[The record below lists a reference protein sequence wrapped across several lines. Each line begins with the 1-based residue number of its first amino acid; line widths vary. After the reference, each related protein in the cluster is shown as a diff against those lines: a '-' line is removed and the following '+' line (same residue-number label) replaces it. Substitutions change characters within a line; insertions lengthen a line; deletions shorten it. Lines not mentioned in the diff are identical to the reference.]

1 MAASKFAQIDE
12 EERVKTFEIKIAEK
26 MQLNK
31 AAAKISKDNLKG
43 ENDHLKVFDC
53 IKFDEK
59 YMDCVARK
67 KATNLISINIEKI
80 VSPLNQSCVHL
91 LTVYE
96 TT

>member
-1 MAASKFAQIDE
+1 MAASKFAQTDA

-31 AAAKISKDNLKG
+31 AAAKISNDNLKG
-43 ENDHLKVFDC
+43 ENDHIKVFHC

-59 YMDCVARK
+59 YIDGVARK
-67 KATNLISINIEKI
+67 KATNLISNNIEKI
-80 VSPLNQSCVHL
+80 VSSCVHL

-96 TT
+96 TK

>member
-1 MAASKFAQIDE
+1 MPGTGQMTASKFAQTDA

-43 ENDHLKVFDC
+43 ENDHIKVFDC

-59 YMDCVARK
+59 YIDGVARK
-67 KATNLISINIEKI
+67 KATNLISNNI
-80 VSPLNQSCVHL
+80 
-91 LTVYE
+91 
-96 TT
+96 

>member
-1 MAASKFAQIDE
+1 
-12 EERVKTFEIKIAEK
+12 
-26 MQLNK
+26 MQVNK

-43 ENDHLKVFDC
+43 ENDHRKVFDC

-59 YMDCVARK
+59 YIDGVARK
-67 KATNLISINIEKI
+67 KATNLISNNIENI

-96 TT
+96 TKWNVFCYNI

>member
-1 MAASKFAQIDE
+1 
-12 EERVKTFEIKIAEK
+12 
-26 MQLNK
+26 MQVNK

-53 IKFDEK
+53 IKFNEK
-59 YMDCVARK
+59 NISTAWREK
-67 KATNLISINIEKI
+67 KATNLISNNISKI

-96 TT
+96 TK